1 MANEVEFITSLL
13 TAALRLAT
21 PLLLASLG
29 EIIDQKSGV
38 LNMGLEGIMATSAYQ
53 AFTVT
58 YFSGSVWLGILVSLV
73 TGALFGL
80 LHGFVSLRVK
90 VNQVVMGLSVAIFGV
105 GLAGFLYRAVFGVQ
119 TVPPQIPDYIH
130 LRVIYPGIQN
140 IPIVG
145 SILLDQSYFF
155 FMAVILAPIIAIIFS
170 KTSIGLRIRAV
181 GENPKAA
188 DTVGINV
195 NRTRYICVMIGA
207 MLAALGGAALT
218 LDVGTFREYMIAGR
232 GWIAIALVAF
242 SRWNP
247 YAAAAGAILFGG
259 ADALQ
264 LRLQTFNLGVP
275 SYIFWML
282 PYVLTLIALVIFYRG
297 AGAPASLGKPYERGE

>member
-1 MANEVEFITSLL
+1 MANEVEFFTSLL

-29 EIIDQKSGV
+29 EIISQKSGV
-38 LNMGLEGIMATSAYQ
+38 LNMGLEGIMATSAFI

-58 YFSGSVWLGILVSLV
+58 FFTGNVWLGILSALG

-80 LHGFVSLRVK
+80 LHAFVSIRIK
-90 VNQVVMGLSVAIFGV
+90 VNQVVMGLSIAIFGV
-105 GLAGFLYRAVFGVQ
+105 GLGGFLYRAIFGVQ
-119 TVPPQIPDYIH
+119 TVPPQVPDYIH

-140 IPIVG
+140 VPVIG

-155 FMAVILAPIIAIIFS
+155 FIAVILVPIIALVFS
-170 KTSIGLRIRAV
+170 KTSIGLRIRSV

-195 NRTRYICVMIGA
+195 NRTRYICVIVGS

-232 GWIAIALVAF
+232 GWISIALVAF
-242 SRWNP
+242 ARWNP
-247 YAAAAGAILFGG
+247 YFALGGAFLFGG

-282 PYVLTLIALVIFYRG
+282 PYALTLIVLILFYKG
-297 AGAPASLGKPYERGE
+297 AAAPASLGQPYQRGE